1 MMNLKQKK
9 QKGNPKGMTP
19 QAKMPDNAPE
29 NTLMEKASPERRC
42 IISQQTG
49 ENHEMVRFVADP
61 SGVIIP
67 DVAAK
72 LPGRGAWV
80 TADRDMLAEAVA
92 TGRLMR
98 ALDGHKVNEDLA
110 AQVESLLLKRCQDSL
125 AMGRRGGITLGGS
138 GKIKAECDV
147 AGLLVA
153 RDASER
159 EARALKGD
167 VSHDWVIS
175 SLTSDELGLPFG
187 RPMAFVA
194 LLKGHLSQTKQ
205 VIRELMRLNRLRVG
219 PQ

>member
-1 MMNLKQKK
+1 
-9 QKGNPKGMTP
+9 MTP
-19 QAKMPDNAPE
+19 QVKMRDESLLEQRPE
-29 NTLMEKASPERRC
+29 RRPERRC
-42 IISQQTG
+42 IISQRTDD
-49 ENHEMVRFVADP
+49 NYDMVRFVADP

-80 TADRDMLAEAVA
+80 TADRDMLAQAVS

-98 ALDGHKVNEDLA
+98 ALEGKKIDDDLA
-110 AQVESLLLKRCQDSL
+110 EQVENLLLKRCQDSL

-138 GKIKAECDV
+138 GKIKAEGDV
-147 AGLLVA
+147 SGLLIA
-153 RDASER
+153 TDASER

-167 VSHDWVIS
+167 VSHDWSIS
-175 SLTSDELGLPFG
+175 SMTSDELGLPFG

-205 VIRELMRLNRLRVG
+205 VTQELMRLNRLRIG
-219 PQ
+219 P

>member
-1 MMNLKQKK
+1 
-9 QKGNPKGMTP
+9 MTP
-19 QAKMPDNAPE
+19 QVKMRDEPLRE
-29 NTLMEKASPERRC
+29 RTPERRC
-42 IISQQTG
+42 IISQRTDD
-49 ENHEMVRFVADP
+49 NYDMVRFVADP

-80 TADRDMLAEAVA
+80 TADRDMLAEAVS

-98 ALDGHKVNEDLA
+98 ALEGKKIDDDLA
-110 AQVESLLLKRCQDSL
+110 EQVENLLLKRCQDSL

-138 GKIKAECDV
+138 GKIKAEGDV
-147 AGLLVA
+147 SGLLIA
-153 RDASER
+153 TDASER

-167 VSHDWVIS
+167 VSHDWSIS
-175 SLTSDELGLPFG
+175 SMTSDELGLPFG

-205 VIRELMRLNRLRVG
+205 VTQELMRLNRLRIG
-219 PQ
+219 P

>member
-1 MMNLKQKK
+1 
-9 QKGNPKGMTP
+9 MTP
-19 QAKMPDNAPE
+19 QVKMRDEPLPE
-29 NTLMEKASPERRC
+29 QRPERPIERRC
-42 IISQQTG
+42 IISQRTDD
-49 ENHEMVRFVADP
+49 NYDMVRFVADP

-80 TADRDMLAEAVA
+80 TADRDMLAQAVS

-98 ALDGHKVNEDLA
+98 ALEGKKIDDDLA
-110 AQVESLLLKRCQDSL
+110 EQVENLLLKRCQDSL

-138 GKIKAECDV
+138 GKIKAEGDV
-147 AGLLVA
+147 SGLLIA
-153 RDASER
+153 TDASER

-167 VSHDWVIS
+167 VSHDWSIS
-175 SLTSDELGLPFG
+175 SMTSDELGLPFG

-205 VIRELMRLNRLRVG
+205 VTQELMRLNRLRIG
-219 PQ
+219 P

>member
-1 MMNLKQKK
+1 MMTLKQK
-9 QKGNPKGMTP
+9 GMT
-19 QAKMPDNAPE
+19 QQVKMRDESLPE
-29 NTLMEKASPERRC
+29 RRPERRC
-42 IISQQTG
+42 IISQRTDD
-49 ENHEMVRFVADP
+49 NYDMVRFVADP

-80 TADRDMLAEAVA
+80 TADRDMLAQAVS

-98 ALDGHKVNEDLA
+98 ALEGKKIDDDLA
-110 AQVESLLLKRCQDSL
+110 EQVENLLLKRCQDSL

-138 GKIKAECDV
+138 GKIKAEGDV
-147 AGLLVA
+147 SGLLIA
-153 RDASER
+153 TDASER

-175 SLTSDELGLPFG
+175 SMTSDELGLPFG

-205 VIRELMRLNRLRVG
+205 VTQELMRLNRLRIG
-219 PQ
+219 P

>member
-1 MMNLKQKK
+1 
-9 QKGNPKGMTP
+9 MTP
-19 QAKMPDNAPE
+19 QVKMRGEPLPE
-29 NTLMEKASPERRC
+29 QRPERPIERRC
-42 IISQQTG
+42 IISQRTDD
-49 ENHEMVRFVADP
+49 NYDMVRFVADP

-80 TADRDMLAEAVA
+80 TADRDMLAQAVS

-98 ALDGHKVNEDLA
+98 ALEGKKIDDDLA
-110 AQVESLLLKRCQDSL
+110 EQVENLLLKRCQDSL

-138 GKIKAECDV
+138 GKIKAEGDV
-147 AGLLVA
+147 SGLLIA
-153 RDASER
+153 TDASER

-167 VSHDWVIS
+167 VSHDWSIS
-175 SLTSDELGLPFG
+175 SMTSDELGLPFG

-205 VIRELMRLNRLRVG
+205 VTQELMRLNRLRIG
-219 PQ
+219 P

>member
-1 MMNLKQKK
+1 MNLKQK
-9 QKGNPKGMTP
+9 GMTP
-19 QAKMPDNAPE
+19 QVKMRDESLLEQRPE
-29 NTLMEKASPERRC
+29 RRPERRC
-42 IISQQTG
+42 IISQRTDD
-49 ENHEMVRFVADP
+49 NYDMVRFVADP

-80 TADRDMLAEAVA
+80 TADRDMLAQAVS

-98 ALDGHKVNEDLA
+98 ALEGKKIDDDLA
-110 AQVESLLLKRCQDSL
+110 EQVENLLLKRCQDSL

-138 GKIKAECDV
+138 GKIKAEGDV
-147 AGLLVA
+147 SGLLIA
-153 RDASER
+153 TDASER

-167 VSHDWVIS
+167 VSHDWSIS
-175 SLTSDELGLPFG
+175 SMTSDELGLPFG

-205 VIRELMRLNRLRVG
+205 VTQELMRLNRLRIG
-219 PQ
+219 P

>member
-1 MMNLKQKK
+1 
-9 QKGNPKGMTP
+9 MTP
-19 QAKMPDNAPE
+19 QVKMRGEPLPE
-29 NTLMEKASPERRC
+29 QRPERPIERRC
-42 IISQQTG
+42 IISQRTDD
-49 ENHEMVRFVADP
+49 NYDMVRFVADP

-80 TADRDMLAEAVA
+80 TADRDMLAQAVS

-98 ALDGHKVNEDLA
+98 ALEGKKIDDDLA
-110 AQVESLLLKRCQDSL
+110 QQVENLLLKRCQDSL

-138 GKIKAECDV
+138 GKIKAEGDV
-147 AGLLVA
+147 SGLLIA
-153 RDASER
+153 TDASER

-167 VSHDWVIS
+167 VSHDWSIS
-175 SLTSDELGLPFG
+175 SMTSDELGLPFG

-205 VIRELMRLNRLRVG
+205 VTQELMRLNRLRIG
-219 PQ
+219 P

>member
-1 MMNLKQKK
+1 MMNLKQK
-9 QKGNPKGMTP
+9 GMTP
-19 QAKMPDNAPE
+19 QVKMRDEPLPE
-29 NTLMEKASPERRC
+29 RRPERRSERRC
-42 IISQQTG
+42 IISQRTDD
-49 ENHEMVRFVADP
+49 NYDMVRFVADP

-80 TADRDMLAEAVA
+80 TADRDMLAQAVS

-98 ALDGHKVNEDLA
+98 ALEGKKIDDDLA
-110 AQVESLLLKRCQDSL
+110 EQVENLLLKRCQDSL

-138 GKIKAECDV
+138 GKIKAEGDV
-147 AGLLVA
+147 SGLLIA
-153 RDASER
+153 TDASER

-167 VSHDWVIS
+167 VSHDWSIS
-175 SLTSDELGLPFG
+175 SMTSDELGLPFG

-205 VIRELMRLNRLRVG
+205 VTQELMRLNRLRIG
-219 PQ
+219 P

>member
-1 MMNLKQKK
+1 MMNLKQK
-9 QKGNPKGMTP
+9 GMTP
-19 QAKMPDNAPE
+19 QVKMRDE
-29 NTLMEKASPERRC
+29 SLLEQRPERRC
-42 IISQQTG
+42 IISQRTDD
-49 ENHEMVRFVADP
+49 NYDMVRFVADP

-80 TADRDMLAEAVA
+80 TADRDMLAQAVS

-98 ALDGHKVNEDLA
+98 ALEGKKIDDDLA
-110 AQVESLLLKRCQDSL
+110 EQVENLLLKRCQDSL

-138 GKIKAECDV
+138 GKIKAEGDV
-147 AGLLVA
+147 SGLLIA
-153 RDASER
+153 TDASER

-167 VSHDWVIS
+167 VSHDWSIS
-175 SLTSDELGLPFG
+175 SMTSDELGLPFG

-205 VIRELMRLNRLRVG
+205 VTQELMRLNRLRIG
-219 PQ
+219 P

>member
-1 MMNLKQKK
+1 
-9 QKGNPKGMTP
+9 MTP
-19 QAKMPDNAPE
+19 QVKMRDE
-29 NTLMEKASPERRC
+29 SLLEQRPERRC
-42 IISQQTG
+42 IISQRTDD
-49 ENHEMVRFVADP
+49 NYDMVRFVADP

-80 TADRDMLAEAVA
+80 TADRDMLAQAVS

-98 ALDGHKVNEDLA
+98 TLEGKKIDDDLA
-110 AQVESLLLKRCQDSL
+110 EQVENLLLKRCQDSL

-138 GKIKAECDV
+138 GKIKAEGDV
-147 AGLLVA
+147 SGLLIA
-153 RDASER
+153 TDASER

-167 VSHDWVIS
+167 VSHDWSIS
-175 SLTSDELGLPFG
+175 SMTSDELGLPFG

-205 VIRELMRLNRLRVG
+205 VTQELMRLNRLRIG
-219 PQ
+219 P

>member
-1 MMNLKQKK
+1 MMNLKQK
-9 QKGNPKGMTP
+9 GMTP
-19 QAKMPDNAPE
+19 QVKMWDE
-29 NTLMEKASPERRC
+29 SLPERRC
-42 IISQQTG
+42 IISQRTDD
-49 ENHEMVRFVADP
+49 NYDMVRFVADP

-80 TADRDMLAEAVA
+80 TADRDMLAQAVS

-98 ALDGHKVNEDLA
+98 ALEGKKIDDDLA
-110 AQVESLLLKRCQDSL
+110 EQVENLLLKRCQDSL

-138 GKIKAECDV
+138 GKIKAEGDV
-147 AGLLVA
+147 SGLLIA
-153 RDASER
+153 TDASER

-167 VSHDWVIS
+167 VSHDWSIS
-175 SLTSDELGLPFG
+175 SMTSDELGLPFG

-205 VIRELMRLNRLRVG
+205 VTQELMRLNRLRIG
-219 PQ
+219 P

>member
-1 MMNLKQKK
+1 MMNLKQK
-9 QKGNPKGMTP
+9 GMTP
-19 QAKMPDNAPE
+19 QVKMRGEPLPE
-29 NTLMEKASPERRC
+29 QRPERPIERRC
-42 IISQQTG
+42 IISQRTDD
-49 ENHEMVRFVADP
+49 NYDMVRFVADP

-80 TADRDMLAEAVA
+80 TADRDMLAQAVS

-98 ALDGHKVNEDLA
+98 TLEGKKIDDDLA
-110 AQVESLLLKRCQDSL
+110 EQVENLLLKRCQDSL

-138 GKIKAECDV
+138 GKIKAEGDV
-147 AGLLVA
+147 SGLLIA
-153 RDASER
+153 TDASER

-167 VSHDWVIS
+167 VSHDWSIS
-175 SLTSDELGLPFG
+175 SMTSDELGLPFG

-205 VIRELMRLNRLRVG
+205 VTQELMRLNRLRIG
-219 PQ
+219 P

>member
-1 MMNLKQKK
+1 
-9 QKGNPKGMTP
+9 MTP
-19 QAKMPDNAPE
+19 QVKMRDESLLEKRPE
-29 NTLMEKASPERRC
+29 RRPERRC
-42 IISQQTG
+42 IISQRTDD
-49 ENHEMVRFVADP
+49 NYDMVRFVADP

-80 TADRDMLAEAVA
+80 TADRDMLAQAVS

-98 ALDGHKVNEDLA
+98 ALEGKKIDDDLA
-110 AQVESLLLKRCQDSL
+110 EQVENLLLKRCQDSL

-138 GKIKAECDV
+138 GKIKAEGDV
-147 AGLLVA
+147 SGLLIA
-153 RDASER
+153 TDASER

-167 VSHDWVIS
+167 VSHDWSIS
-175 SLTSDELGLPFG
+175 SMTSDELGLPFG

-205 VIRELMRLNRLRVG
+205 VTQELMRLNRLRIG
-219 PQ
+219 P

>member
-1 MMNLKQKK
+1 MMNLKQK
-9 QKGNPKGMTP
+9 GMTP
-19 QAKMPDNAPE
+19 QVKTRDEPLLEQRPE
-29 NTLMEKASPERRC
+29 RRPERRC
-42 IISQQTG
+42 IISQRTDD
-49 ENHEMVRFVADP
+49 NYDMVRFVADP

-80 TADRDMLAEAVA
+80 TADRDMLAQAVS

-98 ALDGHKVNEDLA
+98 ALEGKKIDDDLA
-110 AQVESLLLKRCQDSL
+110 EQVENLLLKRCQDSL

-138 GKIKAECDV
+138 GKIKAEGDV
-147 AGLLVA
+147 SGLLIA
-153 RDASER
+153 TDASER

-167 VSHDWVIS
+167 VSHDWSIS
-175 SLTSDELGLPFG
+175 SMTSDELGLPFG

-205 VIRELMRLNRLRVG
+205 VTQELMRLNRLRIG
-219 PQ
+219 P

>member
-1 MMNLKQKK
+1 
-9 QKGNPKGMTP
+9 MTP
-19 QAKMPDNAPE
+19 QVKMRDESLLEQRPE
-29 NTLMEKASPERRC
+29 RRPERRC
-42 IISQQTG
+42 IISQRTDD
-49 ENHEMVRFVADP
+49 NYDMVRFVADP

-80 TADRDMLAEAVA
+80 TADRDMLAQAVS

-98 ALDGHKVNEDLA
+98 ALEGKKIDDDLA
-110 AQVESLLLKRCQDSL
+110 EQVENLLLKRCQDSL

-138 GKIKAECDV
+138 GKIKAEGDV
-147 AGLLVA
+147 SGLLIA
-153 RDASER
+153 TDASVR

-167 VSHDWVIS
+167 VSHDWSIS
-175 SLTSDELGLPFG
+175 SMTSDELGLPFG

-205 VIRELMRLNRLRVG
+205 VTQELMRLNRLRIG
-219 PQ
+219 P

>member
-1 MMNLKQKK
+1 
-9 QKGNPKGMTP
+9 MTP
-19 QAKMPDNAPE
+19 QVKMRGEPLPE
-29 NTLMEKASPERRC
+29 QRPERPIERSC
-42 IISQQTG
+42 IISQRTDD
-49 ENHEMVRFVADP
+49 NYDMVRFVADP

-80 TADRDMLAEAVA
+80 TADRDMLAQAVS

-98 ALDGHKVNEDLA
+98 TLEGKKIDDDLA
-110 AQVESLLLKRCQDSL
+110 EQVENLLLKRCQDSL

-138 GKIKAECDV
+138 GKIKAEGDV
-147 AGLLVA
+147 SGLLIA
-153 RDASER
+153 TDASER

-167 VSHDWVIS
+167 VSHDWSIS
-175 SLTSDELGLPFG
+175 SMTSDELGLPFG

-205 VIRELMRLNRLRVG
+205 VTQELMRLNRLRIG
-219 PQ
+219 P

>member
-1 MMNLKQKK
+1 MMNLKQK
-9 QKGNPKGMTP
+9 GMTP
-19 QAKMPDNAPE
+19 QVKMRDESLLEQRPE
-29 NTLMEKASPERRC
+29 RRPERRC
-42 IISQQTG
+42 IISQRTDD
-49 ENHEMVRFVADP
+49 NYDMVRFVADP

-80 TADRDMLAEAVA
+80 TADRDMLAQAVS

-98 ALDGHKVNEDLA
+98 ALEGKKIDDDLA
-110 AQVESLLLKRCQDSL
+110 EQVENLLLKRCQDSL

-138 GKIKAECDV
+138 GKIKAEGDV
-147 AGLLVA
+147 SGLLIA
-153 RDASER
+153 TDASER

-167 VSHDWVIS
+167 VSHDWSIS
-175 SLTSDELGLPFG
+175 SMTSDELGLPFG

-205 VIRELMRLNRLRVG
+205 VTQELMRLNRLRIG
-219 PQ
+219 P

>member
-1 MMNLKQKK
+1 
-9 QKGNPKGMTP
+9 MTP
-19 QAKMPDNAPE
+19 QVKMRDEPLPE
-29 NTLMEKASPERRC
+29 QRPERPTERRC
-42 IISQQTG
+42 IISQRTDD
-49 ENHEMVRFVADP
+49 NYDMVRFVADP

-80 TADRDMLAEAVA
+80 TADRDMLAQAVS

-98 ALDGHKVNEDLA
+98 ALEGKKIDDDLA
-110 AQVESLLLKRCQDSL
+110 EQVENLLLKRCQDSL

-138 GKIKAECDV
+138 GKIKAEGDV
-147 AGLLVA
+147 SGLLIA
-153 RDASER
+153 TDASER

-167 VSHDWVIS
+167 VSHDWSIS
-175 SLTSDELGLPFG
+175 SMTSDELGLPFG

-205 VIRELMRLNRLRVG
+205 VTQELMRLNRLRIG
-219 PQ
+219 P

>member
-1 MMNLKQKK
+1 
-9 QKGNPKGMTP
+9 MTP
-19 QAKMPDNAPE
+19 QVKMRDESLLEQRPE
-29 NTLMEKASPERRC
+29 RHPERRC
-42 IISQQTG
+42 IISQRTDD
-49 ENHEMVRFVADP
+49 NYDMVRFVADP

-80 TADRDMLAEAVA
+80 TADRDMLAQAVS

-98 ALDGHKVNEDLA
+98 ALEGKKIDDDLA
-110 AQVESLLLKRCQDSL
+110 EQVENLLLKRCQDSL

-138 GKIKAECDV
+138 GKIKAEGDV
-147 AGLLVA
+147 SGLLIA
-153 RDASER
+153 TDASER

-167 VSHDWVIS
+167 VSHDWSIS
-175 SLTSDELGLPFG
+175 SMTSDELGLPFG

-205 VIRELMRLNRLRVG
+205 VTQELMRLNRLRIG
-219 PQ
+219 P

>member
-1 MMNLKQKK
+1 
-9 QKGNPKGMTP
+9 MTL
-19 QAKMPDNAPE
+19 QVKMRDEPLPERAPDRRPE
-29 NTLMEKASPERRC
+29 RRPERRC
-42 IISQQTG
+42 IISQRTDD
-49 ENHEMVRFVADP
+49 NHDMVRFVADP

-80 TADRDMLAEAVA
+80 TADRDMLAQAVS
-92 TGRLMR
+92 TGQLAR
-98 ALDGHKVNEDLA
+98 ALEGKQIDEDLA
-110 AQVESLLLKRCQDSL
+110 EQVESLLLKRCQDSL

-138 GKIKAECDV
+138 GKIKAEGEV
-147 AGLLVA
+147 AGLLIA
-153 RDASER
+153 TDASAR

-175 SLTSDELGLPFG
+175 SMTSDELGLPFG

-205 VIRELMRLNRLRVG
+205 VTQELMRLNRLRIG
-219 PQ
+219 P